1 MTLGLLLAFGLA
13 LGWIPLYV
21 FRTEAMQAALRHYSG
36 DERRSILWSPVV
48 VAVHVTLACILVSR
62 SDPPL
67 WRAIAGAGLFLAAVT
82 FWFWA
87 RLQISPLRTKRLP
100 DQPPIRVRCDGA
112 FGIVRN
118 PLYFGYLLAA
128 AAPALVAARPV
139 LLVTFA
145 ACCVALTIRAAQ
157 DERRLHAQ
165 LGPIY
170 AEYCRSVKRLIPF
183 VW

>member
-1 MTLGLLLAFGLA
+1 MTLGLVLAFGLA

-21 FRTEAMQAALRHYSG
+21 FRTEAWSVSLQHYSG
-36 DERRSILWSPVV
+36 VERRSVQWTPVV
-48 VAVHVTLACILVSR
+48 FAVHVTLGCILVSR
-62 SDPPL
+62 SEPSL
-67 WRAIAGAGLFLAAVT
+67 WRATAGAGLFVVGAA

-87 RLQISPLRTKRLP
+87 RLQIGPLRTTRLP
-100 DQPPIRVRCDGA
+100 DEPPIRFRRDGA

-139 LLVTFA
+139 LLVTLA
-145 ACCVALTIRAAQ
+145 ACCVALIVRAAQ
-157 DERRLHAQ
+157 EERRLHAQ
-165 LGPIY
+165 LGSVY